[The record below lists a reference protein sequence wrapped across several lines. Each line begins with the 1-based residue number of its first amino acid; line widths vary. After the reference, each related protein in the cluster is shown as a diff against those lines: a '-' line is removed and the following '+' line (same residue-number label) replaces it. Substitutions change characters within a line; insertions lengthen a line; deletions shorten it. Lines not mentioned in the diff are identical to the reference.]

1 MGRSW
6 CLVLAV
12 VTACAGDDD
21 SGSGDPAF
29 GHAHATVDGTEHAIR
44 YAWAYPM
51 RGAQLENTERN
62 LGWTIT
68 FTETPTPLCA
78 THQLPPAAYIRLW
91 TDQVLMDAVEGVA
104 TLPTDFDFNIMP
116 GIVSFPSGRYGE
128 AWLGMLDVSG
138 EVRLTAFSTDAR
150 MTGSLTGY
158 AYDGTQ
164 RMPVLH
170 PLSITFDTVGC
181 P

>member
-1 MGRSW
+1 
-6 CLVLAV
+6 
-12 VTACAGDDD
+12 
-21 SGSGDPAF
+21 
-29 GHAHATVDGTEHAIR
+29 
-44 YAWAYPM
+44 
-51 RGAQLENTERN
+51 
-62 LGWTIT
+62 
-68 FTETPTPLCA
+68 
-78 THQLPPAAYIRLW
+78 
-91 TDQVLMDAVEGVA
+91 
-104 TLPTDFDFNIMP
+104 MP